1 MASSS
6 SMEHSNS
13 KNFRDVGEEE
23 DEEVDEIP
31 SDPLLG
37 DPNLY
42 TISAVDGVGAPLSL
56 VPVPKQEPP
65 ENELARSMIVPVQEK
80 TLVAQTSR
88 RVSKDR
94 HTKVEGR
101 GRRIRMPATCAARIF
116 QLTRE
121 LGHKSDGETI
131 RWLLERA
138 EPEIIKATGTGTI
151 PAIAVNVNGT
161 LKIPTT
167 SPATEGDAKK
177 RKRPCNSEFID
188 IGEENGSVA
197 MGSSSFAPVAPIM
210 PAMWGPTGVV
220 GSNGFP
226 GGAFFMFPPGSGG
239 GINQGHLWAFP
250 AGATPVFNVT
260 GRPVP
265 DYVSMQPVA
274 MMAESGSCS
283 TMAGSMD
290 VYDKRELQFMA
301 GCSTSSADE
310 KQPSSDS

>member
-1 MASSS
+1 MASSID
-6 SMEHSNS
+6 NN
-13 KNFRDVGEEE
+13 KNLQDVEEE
-23 DEEVDEIP
+23 DEVDKIEANTDHTQ

-42 TISAVDGVGAPLSL
+42 TISAVDGVM
-56 VPVPKQEPP
+56 VPVSKQESP
-65 ENELARSMIVPVQEK
+65 ENEVERSITIPVQQR
-80 TLVAQTSR
+80 AQTSR

-138 EPEIIKATGTGTI
+138 EPEIIRATGTGTI

-167 SPATEGDAKK
+167 TAATEEDKKK
-177 RKRPCNSEFID
+177 RKRPCNSEFVD
-188 IGEENGSVA
+188 LSEENA
-197 MGSSSFAPVAPIM
+197 SSSFAPVAPIM
-210 PAMWGPTGVV
+210 PAVWGPTGVV

-239 GINQGHLWAFP
+239 GINQQAQLWAFP

-260 GRPVP
+260 GRPIS
-265 DYVSMQPVA
+265 DYMTMQPMA
-274 MMAESGSCS
+274 GAMAESSSCS
-283 TMAGSMD
+283 TMGGSLEI
-290 VYDKRELQFMA
+290 YDKRELQFMA

-310 KQPSSDS
+310 KQQLSSDS

>member
-6 SMEHSNS
+6 SIEHNN
-13 KNFRDVGEEE
+13 KEFRAVEE
-23 DEEVDEIP
+23 DEEGDDDVP

-37 DPNLY
+37 DPTLY
-42 TISAVDGVGAPLSL
+42 TISAVDM
-56 VPVPKQEPP
+56 VPVPKQEPS
-65 ENELARSMIVPVQEK
+65 EDELARSMIVPVQEK
-80 TLVAQTSR
+80 TIVAQTSR
-88 RVSKDR
+88 RASKDR

-167 SPATEGDAKK
+167 SPAPEADAKK

-188 IGEENGSVA
+188 VGEENGSGLVSVGA
-197 MGSSSFAPVAPIM
+197 SSFAPVAPIM
-210 PAMWGPTGVV
+210 PAMWGATGVV

-239 GINQGHLWAFP
+239 GMNQGHLWAFP

-260 GRPVP
+260 GRPVS
-265 DYVSMQPVA
+265 DYVSMHPVA

-301 GCSTSSADE
+301 GCSTSSADD

>member
-6 SMEHSNS
+6 IEHN
-13 KNFRDVGEEE
+13 KNLQGVEEEE
-23 DEEVDEIP
+23 DEVDQIQ
-31 SDPLLG
+31 SDPLIG
-37 DPNLY
+37 DPALY
-42 TISAVDGVGAPLSL
+42 SISAVDGVVSPLAV

-65 ENELARSMIVPVQEK
+65 ENEVGRSLVVPVQER
-80 TLVAQTSR
+80 TVAAQTSR

-188 IGEENGSVA
+188 VSEENGSVSIA
-197 MGSSSFAPVAPIM
+197 SSFAPVAPIM

-220 GSNGFP
+220 GSSGFP
-226 GGAFFMFPPGSGG
+226 GGAFFMVPPGMGG
-239 GINQGHLWAFP
+239 GLNQAQLWAFP

-260 GRPVP
+260 GRPVS

-274 MMAESGSCS
+274 MMSESASCS
-283 TMAGSMD
+283 TMAAGSMEI
-290 VYDKRELQFMA
+290 YDKRELQFMA

>member
-6 SMEHSNS
+6 SIEHNN
-13 KNFRDVGEEE
+13 NFQDVEEE
-23 DEEVDEIP
+23 EEEEEVDEIP

-37 DPNLY
+37 DPSLY
-42 TISAVDGVGAPLSL
+42 SIAAVDGVVAPLSM
-56 VPVPKQEPP
+56 VPVLKQEPP
-65 ENELARSMIVPVQEK
+65 ENEVGRSMIVPVQQK
-80 TLVAQTSR
+80 AVVAQTSR

-138 EPEIIKATGTGTI
+138 EPEIIRATGTGTI

-188 IGEENGSVA
+188 IGEENGS
-197 MGSSSFAPVAPIM
+197 SSFAPVAPIM

-226 GGAFFMFPPGSGG
+226 GGAFFMFPPAPGSGG
-239 GINQGHLWAFP
+239 GMNQGHLWAFP

-260 GRPVP
+260 GRPVS

>member
-6 SMEHSNS
+6 ID
-13 KNFRDVGEEE
+13 KNFQVVE
-23 DEEVDEIP
+23 DEVDEIP

-37 DPNLY
+37 DPTLY
-42 TISAVDGVGAPLSL
+42 SISAVDGIEAPLSM

-65 ENELARSMIVPVQEK
+65 ENELGRAMIVPVQEK
-80 TLVAQTSR
+80 TVVAQTSR
-88 RVSKDR
+88 RTSKDR

-167 SPATEGDAKK
+167 SPATEGDGKK
-177 RKRPCNSEFID
+177 RKRPCNSEFVD
-188 IGEENGSVA
+188 LGEENGSVSI
-197 MGSSSFAPVAPIM
+197 GSSFAPVAPIM

-220 GSNGFP
+220 GSTGFP

-239 GINQGHLWAFP
+239 GMNQGQFWAFP
-250 AGATPVFNVT
+250 HGATPVFNVT
-260 GRPVP
+260 GRPVS

-274 MMAESGSCS
+274 MMPESGSCS

-301 GCSTSSADE
+301 GCSTSSADD

>member
-1 MASSS
+1 MASSPIDTNKFQ
-6 SMEHSNS
+6 EV
-13 KNFRDVGEEE
+13 DEE
-23 DEEVDEIP
+23 DEVDEIP
-31 SDPLLG
+31 SDPLIG
-37 DPNLY
+37 DPTLY
-42 TISAVDGVGAPLSL
+42 TISAVDGVVPPLTM
-56 VPVPKQEPP
+56 VPVPKQEQP
-65 ENELARSMIVPVQEK
+65 ENELVPVQERAV
-80 TLVAQTSR
+80 VAQTSR

-167 SPATEGDAKK
+167 SPATEGDTKK

-188 IGEENGSVA
+188 LGEENGS
-197 MGSSSFAPVAPIM
+197 GSSSFAPVAPIM

-220 GSNGFP
+220 GSTGFP
-226 GGAFFMFPPGSGG
+226 GGAFFMFPPGNGG
-239 GINQGHLWAFP
+239 GMNQGQLWAFP
-250 AGATPVFNVT
+250 AGATPVFNVS
-260 GRPVP
+260 GRPVT

-274 MMAESGSCS
+274 MMAEAGSCS
-283 TMAGSMD
+283 TMAG
-290 VYDKRELQFMA
+290 YDKRELQFMA